1 MLNQEDRISLLRK
14 IAPRSPKLELK
25 VVSSAYLAKGALLSI
40 DACGVEG
47 SRRGQKDGFTY
58 FGCKKNVYSGMDE
71 GTGGSERTKIIAND
85 FVIPA
90 K

>member
-40 DACGVEG
+40 DACGVDG
-47 SRRGQKDGFTY
+47 SRRG
-58 FGCKKNVYSGMDE
+58 
-71 GTGGSERTKIIAND
+71 
-85 FVIPA
+85 
-90 K
+90 